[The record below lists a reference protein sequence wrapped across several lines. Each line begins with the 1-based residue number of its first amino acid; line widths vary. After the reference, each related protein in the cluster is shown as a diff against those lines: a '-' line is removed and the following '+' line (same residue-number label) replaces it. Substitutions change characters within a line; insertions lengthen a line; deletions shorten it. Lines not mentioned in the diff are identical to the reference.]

1 MAATSRA
8 RQCCCFLPP
17 VYGVLAFSYLWI
29 LSGLIYAVTGWSQV
43 YQLQFTPIP
52 AAYATALW
60 LQALIFTFLTAV
72 GIYGVAATSLKRPG
86 LVLGYLVL
94 LGIQL
99 LFSIIGGGYLLGMIS
114 RVPSDSQIIQCLE
127 AAYNRTTAQLCFTPI
142 TTPKNVAV
150 ANYVVT
156 WILELYCCWIIF
168 SFLEDLKQRA
178 GQDAESKPRTVTP
191 DIISN
196 PTPIPNFK
204 PATMSMGPDGYPI
217 SIIDGFG
224 GMQPGSGDVEQHTWD
239 SVPLSRPPSN
249 SPPTTP
255 VTPSR
260 PDYVTGMRPLRLA
273 PKNGGSASQPN
284 SPHTIPPVDIST
296 SPINAYGLGSAG
308 LSTSYAFSAGNNSF
322 GSRANTPTQ
331 AAYSA
336 DNRF

>member
-1 MAATSRA
+1 MAVTSRA
-8 RQCCCFLPP
+8 RRCCCFLAP

-29 LSGLIYAVTGWSQV
+29 LSGLIFAVTGWSQV

-60 LQALIFTFLTAV
+60 FQALISTFLTAV
-72 GIYGVAATSLKRPG
+72 GIYGVTATSLKRPG
-86 LVLGYLVL
+86 LVQGYLIL

-99 LFSIIGGGYLLGMIS
+99 LFSIIGGGYLLGMIF
-114 RVPSDSQIIQCLE
+114 RVPTNSQIVQCLE

-142 TTPKNVAV
+142 TIPKNVAV

-156 WILELYCCWIIF
+156 WMLELYACFIIF
-168 SFLEDLKQRA
+168 SFLEDLKQRTA
-178 GQDAESKPRTVTP
+178 QDPESKRTVTP
-191 DIISN
+191 DIISD

-217 SIIDGFG
+217 SIIDSFG
-224 GMQPGSGDVEQHTWD
+224 GMQRSPDDVEQHTWD
-239 SVPLSRPPSN
+239 QVPLSRPPSN

-260 PDYVTGMRPLRLA
+260 PDYLTGIRPLRLA

-284 SPHTIPPVDIST
+284 SPHIPPIDIST